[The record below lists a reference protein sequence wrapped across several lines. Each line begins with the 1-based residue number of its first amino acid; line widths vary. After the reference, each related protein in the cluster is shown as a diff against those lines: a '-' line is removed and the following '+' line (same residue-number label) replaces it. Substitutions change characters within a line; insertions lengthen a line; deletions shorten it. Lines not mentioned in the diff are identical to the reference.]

1 MDSSSNLAMMAS
13 LDDVAAACAAALIR
27 PPVGYR
33 SGTYNHRAAPFVRLS
48 EAEIT
53 GAMPVGVI
61 EVVYREQNGTW
72 RFKSRCPYCGDT
84 HMHGGGTGPVP
95 FFGHRAAD
103 CEGGGYALVA
113 VAAEVAA

>member
-1 MDSSSNLAMMAS
+1 MAT
-13 LDDVAAACAAALIR
+13 LPDDAAECAAALIR

-33 SGTYNHRAAPFVRLS
+33 SGTYNHHADPFVRLS
-48 EAEIT
+48 GAEIT

-61 EVVYREQNGTW
+61 EAVYREQNGTW
-72 RFKSRCPYCGDT
+72 RFKSRCPFCGST
-84 HMHGGGTGPVP
+84 HMHGGGAGPVP
-95 FFGHRAAD
+95 GFGARAAD